1 MNAVAS
7 LDRSI
12 LSRRRFVR
20 SLAIGTLLIN
30 LFVVVMVA
38 LVIEQRREREEIQAI
53 TLTENYAKVLDE
65 ALVGFI
71 GKIDI
76 TLLSVRD
83 EVTRQMANG
92 GIDDKALAAFLTQQ
106 DAHIPEALGLR
117 VVDADGIIRH
127 GAQGVRVA
135 NASIADRPQFI
146 RLRDDPAAGLVFS
159 KPLMGR
165 AAQQQMITLGRRID
179 NPDGSFAGDVHV
191 AVTID
196 QFINL
201 FAKIDLGPKGN
212 IGLWDHTNLI
222 ARYARDDAR
231 GASAGATTPS
241 AELHA
246 LLESPPQ
253 TATYHTRS
261 GVDGISRA
269 YHFRRIN
276 SYPLYLVVG
285 LADDDYLAEA
295 RNDARNLI
303 GLAVIF
309 IVTSLFSALLL
320 YRGWQRREADHAAL
334 LRQETDYTG
343 QLEQA
348 KRLAEEAQ
356 RQSELILA
364 SAGEGICGVDLA
376 GKVVFVNPAGR
387 KMLGWAADEGVG
399 LDLHA
404 TTHHHKPDGSP
415 YAPADCDVS
424 RTLHDGARRQ
434 VNDDLYWRKDGSCF
448 PVEFTVAAVELD
460 GRVSGAVNV
469 FRDISER
476 KRSEAELQQHRR
488 NLEELVQQ
496 RTTALMETEARAS
509 HILDSSA
516 DGLYGSDRNGIIT
529 FINPAACAM
538 LGYRAEQVIGRPV
551 HPLFHHSR
559 ADGSPYPAAECPGLR
574 ALKLGQ
580 QVRVDNEVYWH
591 ADGHAIPVMYA
602 THPMLRNG
610 EIIGAVTSFVDVS
623 EQRAAAQARER
634 ALLAA
639 ESLARIRRE
648 FLANMSHEIRTP
660 LNGVLGFADI
670 GYRHYDNS
678 DKARDA
684 FAKIR
689 TSGKRL
695 LGVINDILDFSKLD
709 AGKLNI
715 EQIDLVPAEIVSH
728 ALDLVRDQAQAK
740 QLELRVRL
748 AADLPGLCIGD
759 PLRIGQVLLN
769 VLSNAVKFTPSGSVT
784 LSLSRQDEQL
794 VFRVTDTGIGMSGEQ
809 LAMLFNP
816 FQQADASSTRRYG
829 GTGLGLAISKQIL
842 DLMGGEI
849 RVISEPGVGTTVE
862 FRLPYIPSGRLAV
875 PPADQSDAAPPAGA
889 GSLAGLSILV
899 VDDDSANQAIL
910 EENLTL
916 DGARVTLA
924 GDGLAAV
931 ERVRQDGPA
940 AYDIVLMDI
949 QMPGIDGYEA
959 ARQIL
964 ALAPGLPIIAQTA
977 HAFAE
982 EREKCRTAGMVG
994 HIAKPIDQQELRQ
1007 VLQRHRPAQNPPP
1020 V

>member
-1 MNAVAS
+1 MSAVAS

-20 SLAIGTLLIN
+20 SLVIGTLLIN
-30 LFVVVMVA
+30 LFVVVMVG
-38 LVIEQRREREEIQAI
+38 LVIEQRREREEIQAT

-71 GKIDI
+71 SKIDI

-83 EVTRQMANG
+83 EVARQMANG
-92 GIDDKALAAFLTQQ
+92 GIDDKALAAFLVRH
-106 DAHIPEALGLR
+106 DARIPEALGLR

-127 GAQGVRVA
+127 GAKGIQVA
-135 NASIADRPQFI
+135 NVSIADRPQFI
-146 RLRDDPAAGLVFS
+146 RLRDDPAAGLIFS

-231 GASAGATTPS
+231 GASTGVTTPS
-241 AELHA
+241 AELRA
-246 LLESPPQ
+246 LLESAPQ
-253 TATYHTRS
+253 TAAYHTRS

-269 YHFRRIN
+269 YHFRRVN

-285 LADDDYLAEA
+285 LADEDYLAES
-295 RNDARNLI
+295 RKDARNI
-303 GLAVIF
+303 IALAAIF
-309 IVTSLFSALLL
+309 FVTSLFAALLL
-320 YRGWQRREADHAAL
+320 YRGWHRREVDHAAL
-334 LRQETDYTG
+334 LSQEAEYSA
-343 QLEQA
+343 QLEQT

-376 GKVVFVNPAGR
+376 GKVVFVNPAAR

-404 TTHHHKPDGSP
+404 ATHHHKADGSP
-415 YAPADCDVS
+415 YAHADCDVS
-424 RTLHDGARRQ
+424 RTLLDGARRQ

-448 PVEFTVAAVELD
+448 PVEFTVSAVELD
-460 GRVSGAVNV
+460 GRITGAVNV
-469 FRDISER
+469 FRDISQR
-476 KRSEAELQQHRR
+476 KQSEAELQQHRR
-488 NLEELVQQ
+488 HLEELVQQ

-516 DGLYGSDRNGIIT
+516 DGLYGNDRNGIIT

-559 ADGSPYPAAECPGLR
+559 ADGSPYPATECPGLR

-602 THPMLRNG
+602 THPMLQNG

-634 ALLAA
+634 ALIAA

-670 GYRHYDNS
+670 GYRHYANS

-689 TSGKRL
+689 ISGKRL

-715 EQIDLVPAEIVSH
+715 EQIDLVPADVVNH
-728 ALDLVRDQAQAK
+728 AVDLVRDQALSK
-740 QLELRVRL
+740 QLDLRVRL
-748 AADLPGLCIGD
+748 AADLPGHCLGD
-759 PLRIGQVLLN
+759 PLRMGQVLLN
-769 VLSNAVKFTPSGSVT
+769 VLSNAVKFTAAGSVA
-784 LSLSRQDEQL
+784 LSLARQDDHL
-794 VFRVTDTGIGMSGEQ
+794 VFRVADTGIGMSGEQ
-809 LAMLFNP
+809 LAALFNP

-842 DLMGGEI
+842 DLMGGDI

-862 FRLPYIPSGRLAV
+862 FRLPYIPSGRLTSS
-875 PPADQSDAAPPAGA
+875 PADRPDAAPPADTW
-889 GSLAGLSILV
+889 SLAGLSVLV
-899 VDDDSANQAIL
+899 ADDDSANQAIL

-916 DGARVTLA
+916 DGARVTLV

-959 ARQIL
+959 ARRIL

-977 HAFAE
+977 HAFTE
-982 EREKCRTAGMVG
+982 EREKCRAAGMVG
-994 HIAKPIDQQELRQ
+994 HIAKPIDQQELRE
-1007 VLQRHRPAQNPPP
+1007 LLHRHRPAKNPPP
-1020 V
+1020 A